1 MFSGVPVLTVT
12 AISVDRLLALM
23 LGLSYRQEVTSK
35 REWDFAVI
43 SWLISTV
50 AAVLRFYNYRNAVGI
65 ICMTMLVCLVTSI
78 FCYTKIFLRL
88 CYHQAQVH
96 DQVHQTQLDERGVSH
111 NIARYRKTVSSAL

>member
-43 SWLISTV
+43 SWLISTA
-50 AAVLRFYNYRNAVGI
+50 AAVLRFYNYRYAVGI
-65 ICMTMLVCLVTSI
+65 ICMTMLVCIVTSI

-88 CYHQAQVH
+88 CHHQAQVH
-96 DQVHQTQLDERGVSH
+96 DQVHQIQ
-111 NIARYRKTVSSAL
+111 NMARYRKTVSSAL